1 MKQVIAYT
9 DNESELVKEMLIKC
23 PERLIALVDNDEKPT
38 GQYKLKASKIP
49 TQRKGTHSVSLLIV
63 HSSDWINELDNA
75 EILAEGDRDKREN
88 PHDNLTADGYLK
100 INKCRVN
107 SYIDDEGETVEL
119 DEKRPIGGMSY

>member
-1 MKQVIAYT
+1 MKQVIVYT
-9 DNESELVKEMLIKC
+9 SNEPELVKEMLIKC
-23 PERLIALVDNDEKPT
+23 PERLSVLVDNDEKPT

-49 TQRKGTHSVSLLIV
+49 TQRKDTHSVSLLVIEA
-63 HSSDWINELDNA
+63 SDWVVNLDNA
-75 EILAEGDRDKREN
+75 EILAQGDRDKRED

-119 DEKRPIGGMSY
+119 DEKRPIGAMSY